1 VVKTRGGGYTLIVCV
16 MAVTLLSIAVATAL
30 PLMSGQIKREKEA
43 ELVFRGLQYAEA
55 IRVFQRRFGRPPTML
70 SELMDTRP
78 RSIRQLWK
86 DPMTEDGNWMLLV
99 NSRQG
104 GRNAADPNDQGGDI
118 GELEEGDV
126 EGEDPNGRGQQ
137 PVGQIIGV
145 RSRSDKAGMRTFF
158 ESDGYASWRFTVD
171 LLAVRPPG
179 PDGLPIVPRAA
190 WIGKS
195 FRKSMQPPG
204 TPPPPGSGLGVEPQ
218 PPQLRPPPTL
228 GGEPVPQPPPQ
239 KPPGT

>member
-1 VVKTRGGGYTLIVCV
+1 MKKRGGGYTLIVCV

-55 IRVFQRRFGRPPTML
+55 IRVYQRRFGRPPTML

-86 DPMTEDGNWMLLV
+86 DPMTEDGSWVILV
-99 NSRQG
+99 SSPQG
-104 GRNAADPNDQGGDI
+104 GGNAANPNDQGGDI
-118 GELEEGDV
+118 QEVEAGGA
-126 EGEDPNGRGQQ
+126 EGEDPNGPAPQ
-137 PVGQIIGV
+137 PVGPIIGV
-145 RSRSDKAGMRTFF
+145 RSRSDKSGMRTFF
-158 ESDGYASWRFTVD
+158 ESEGYASWRFTVD

-179 PDGLPIVPRAA
+179 PDGLAIVPRAA

-195 FRKSMQPPG
+195 FRKNVQAPG
-204 TPPPPGSGLGVEPQ
+204 TPPGGTGIGVEPQ
-218 PPQLRPPPTL
+218 PPLQPPPTL

-239 KPPGT
+239 KPPGR